1 MFAVTLILGLAVLA
15 TSMPIDDPEDG
26 GKHWVVLVAGSN
38 DWYNYRHQ
46 ADVCHA
52 YQIVRKNGIP
62 DEQIVVMMYDD
73 IAHNKKN
80 PTKGIIINRFN
91 GTDVY
96 AGVIKDY
103 TKEFVTPKNFLAVLR
118 GDAEAVKG
126 QGSGKVLRS
135 GPNDHVFV
143 YFADHGAPGLLSFPN
158 DDLHVE
164 ELNKTIQY
172 MYDNKM
178 YKKMVL
184 YIEACES
191 GSMMN
196 HLPNNINVYATTAAN
211 AHESSYACYQDDKL
225 DTFLGD
231 CYSVNWM
238 EDSDT
243 ENLSQE
249 TLHKQ
254 YLLVKQRTNTSH
266 VMQYG
271 NRTISKMKV
280 SQFQGSGKKVA
291 PRMTLE
297 PIHNLDQTPSPEVP
311 MAILKRKLLATN
323 DVTEA
328 RDILSRIK
336 ALQEAK
342 ALIEESVK
350 KIVSLVTE
358 SDEMTDEI
366 FTDRLD
372 INDRSCY
379 REAVEH
385 FKKQCFNWHNP
396 LYEYS
401 MRQLYTLVNLCESGF
416 PLESI
421 TRAMDNVCQGLH

>member
-26 GKHWVVLVAGSN
+26 GKHWVVLVAGSSG
-38 DWYNYRHQ
+38 WYNYRHQ

-52 YQIVRKNGIP
+52 YQIIKNNGIP

-73 IAHNKKN
+73 IADNESN
-80 PTKGIIINRFN
+80 PTKGIIINRPN

-103 TKEFVTPKNFLAVLR
+103 TKEFVTPANFQAVLR

-126 QGSGKVLRS
+126 QGSGKVIRS
-135 GPNDHVFV
+135 GPNDHIFV
-143 YFADHGAPGLLSFPN
+143 YFTDHGAPGLLGFPHGM
-158 DDLHVE
+158 LFE
-164 ELNKTIQY
+164 QELNLTLQY
-172 MYDNKM
+172 MYDHKL

-191 GSMMN
+191 GSMMTY
-196 HLPNNINVYATTAAN
+196 LPNNVNVYATTAADPRE
-211 AHESSYACYQDDKL
+211 ESFACYL
-225 DTFLGD
+225 DNKRGTFLGD
-231 CYSVNWM
+231 CYSINWM
-238 EDSDT
+238 EDSEAED
-243 ENLSQE
+243 LSQE

-297 PIHNLDQTPSPEVP
+297 PIHNLDQTPSSEVP
-311 MAILKRKLLATN
+311 MAILKRKLLNTN
-323 DVTEA
+323 DGTEA

-342 ALIEESVK
+342 ALIEETVK

-358 SDEMTDEI
+358 SDEMTEEI
-366 FTDRLD
+366 LTDRLD
-372 INDRSCY
+372 IHDRSCY
-379 REAVEH
+379 RAAVEH
-385 FKKQCFNWHNP
+385 FMKQCFDWHNP

-401 MRQLYTLVNLCESGF
+401 MRRLYTLVNLCESGF

-421 TRAMDNVCQGLH
+421 IRAMDNVCQGLH

>member
-1 MFAVTLILGLAVLA
+1 MFPVMLFLGLAVLA
-15 TSMPIDDPEDG
+15 TSIPIEDPEDG
-26 GKHWVVLVAGSN
+26 GKHWVVLVAGSST
-38 DWYNYRHQ
+38 WFNYRHQ

-73 IAHNKKN
+73 IAYNEENPNK
-80 PTKGIIINRFN
+80 GVIINRPN
-91 GTDVY
+91 GTNVY
-96 AGVIKDY
+96 PGVLKDY
-103 TKEFVTPKNFLAVLR
+103 TKEFVTPQNFLAVLR

-143 YFADHGAPGLLSFPN
+143 FFSDHGAPGILGFPN
-158 DDLHVE
+158 DHLHVE
-164 ELNKTIQY
+164 DLNKTIQY
-172 MYDNKM
+172 MYENKM

-196 HLPNNINVYATTAAN
+196 HLPNNIDVYATTASN
-211 AHESSYACYQDDKL
+211 PHEPSFACYRDEKL
-225 DTFLGD
+225 NAFLGD
-231 CYSVNWM
+231 LFSVSWM
-238 EDSDT
+238 EDSDM
-243 ENLSQE
+243 EDLSQE

-254 YLLVKQRTNTSH
+254 YLLVKQRTNESH

-280 SQFQGSGKKVA
+280 SQFQASGKKVA
-291 PRMTLE
+291 PPMTLE
-297 PIHNLDQTPSPEVP
+297 PIHNLDLTPSPEVP
-311 MAILKRKLLATN
+311 MAILKSKLLSTN
-323 DVTEA
+323 DAAEA
-328 RDILSRIK
+328 LDILSRIK

-358 SDEMTDEI
+358 SDEMTEEI

-372 INDRSCY
+372 INDHSCY
-379 REAVEH
+379 RAAVEH
-385 FKKQCFNWHNP
+385 FKKRCFNWNNP
-396 LYEYS
+396 LYEFS
-401 MRQLYTLVNLCESGF
+401 MRRLYTLVNLCESGF

-421 TRAMDNVCQGLH
+421 TRAMDDVCQGLH

>member
-1 MFAVTLILGLAVLA
+1 MLPLTLILGLAILT

-38 DWYNYRHQ
+38 GWYNYRHQ
-46 ADVCHA
+46 ADVCHS
-52 YQIVRKNGIP
+52 YQIVKKNGIP

-73 IAHNKKN
+73 IADNEEN
-80 PTKGIIINRFN
+80 PTKGIIINRPN
-91 GTDVY
+91 GSDVY
-96 AGVIKDY
+96 AGVPKDY
-103 TKEFVTPKNFLAVLR
+103 TKESVTPANFLAVLR

-126 QGSGKVLRS
+126 KGSGKVIKS

-143 YFADHGAPGLLSFPN
+143 YFTDHGAPGLLAFPS

-172 MYDNKM
+172 MYDNKK

-196 HLPNNINVYATTAAN
+196 HLPNNIDVYATTAAN
-211 AHESSYACYQDDKL
+211 SRESSYACYYDSL
-225 DTFLGD
+225 RDTYLGD
-231 CYSVNWM
+231 LYSVSWM
-238 EDSDT
+238 EDSDV
-243 ENLSQE
+243 EDLSKE

-254 YLLVKQRTNTSH
+254 FALVKQHTNTSH

-280 SQFQGSGKKVA
+280 RQFQGSVKTVA
-291 PRMTLE
+291 PGMTLE
-297 PIHNLDQTPSPEVP
+297 PVHSLDLTPSPDVP
-311 MAILKRKLLATN
+311 FAILKRKLMATN
-323 DVTEA
+323 DIAEA
-328 RDILSRIK
+328 RDILARIK
-336 ALQEAK
+336 SLQEAK
-342 ALIEESVK
+342 ALIKESVK
-350 KIVSLVTE
+350 KIVSMVTE
-358 SDEMTDEI
+358 SDELTEEI
-366 FTDRLD
+366 LGDQTD

-379 REAVEH
+379 RAAAEH
-385 FKKQCFNWHNP
+385 FKSQCFDWHNP

-401 MRQLYTLVNLCESGF
+401 MRQLYTLVNLCESGY

-421 TRAMDNVCQGLH
+421 TRAMDNVCRGLH